1 MSTKNFLLAF
11 AAVVMLSGM
20 VCAQYDG
27 SLSMVNLSVS
37 PNPIIAG
44 GNATIKF
51 QLYNAYDSWLY
62 GTSLQASSSYPILN
76 VSPLS
81 SNIVGQLDSG
91 VNAAYHNYT
100 ITIPNTTPSGVYTVN
115 FTAKYFV
122 YAATGT
128 LVASSSMPVSFNV
141 NNKPEIKVV
150 VSSPQSGALYTGYNQ
165 TLDLMIENIGYGTA
179 RNVSVTIDGSQDI
192 NVLSSVNS
200 FFISNLTRGSSVTEP
215 ILVSAK
221 NLTNTY
227 LVARITY
234 YTSRFQQQFSSSQ
247 NVNLSVAPSAQFTI
261 GSANSGVNVGAT
273 DMPVQLRITN
283 NGTSA
288 ADQLQLSLQ
297 TTYPIT
303 PIAST
308 AYVSDLQPGSSTNV
322 TFLVSI
328 DNAGVPGNYPV
339 TLYEQWRQPNGAPNQ
354 QFSGSNGYYAVV
366 QGSSGTSTNLIL
378 EAVVVVVVIAVV
390 AFIIRGRM
398 RARAKAKQKPSDK
411 EGSGDA
417 ESGKDKGKRKA

>member
-1 MSTKNFLLAF
+1 MRTKNFLLAF
-11 AAVVMLSGM
+11 AVVAMLSGM

-62 GTSLQASSSYPILN
+62 GTSLQASGSYPILN

-81 SNIVGQLDSG
+81 SNIVGTLNSG
-91 VNAAYHNYT
+91 VNAAYHNYM
-100 ITIPNTTPSGVYTVN
+100 IRIPNTTPSGVYTVN

-122 YAATGT
+122 YAASGT

-141 NNKPEIKVV
+141 NNKPEITVV
-150 VSSPQSGALYTGYNQ
+150 ASSPQSGALYTGYNQ
-165 TLDLMIENIGYGTA
+165 TLDLIIENIGYGTA
-179 RNVSVTIDGSQDI
+179 RNVSVTINGSQDI
-192 NVLSSVNS
+192 NVLSSVKS

-215 ILVSAK
+215 ALVSAK

-227 LVARITY
+227 LVAKITY
-234 YTSRFQQQFSSSQ
+234 YAPRFQQQFNASQ
-247 NVNLSVAPSAQFTI
+247 KVNLSVAPSAQFTI
-261 GSANSGVNVGAT
+261 GSANSGVTVGAT
-273 DMPVQLRITN
+273 DVPVQLRVIN
-283 NGTSA
+283 SGTSA

-297 TTYPIT
+297 TPYPIT

-308 AYVSDLQPGSSTNV
+308 AYVNDLQPGASTNV
-322 TFLVSI
+322 TFLISV

-339 TLYEQWRQPNGAPNQ
+339 TLYEQWKQPNGATNQ
-354 QFSGSNGYYAVV
+354 QFSGSSNYFVAIT
-366 QGSSGTSTNLIL
+366 SGGAGNFTL
-378 EAVVVVVVIAVV
+378 EIEVAVVVIAVIV
-390 AFIIRGRM
+390 VVMIARRRM
-398 RARAKAKQKPSDK
+398 AAGASKKNKSGGK
-411 EGSGDA
+411 EA
-417 ESGKDKGKRKA
+417 KGKS